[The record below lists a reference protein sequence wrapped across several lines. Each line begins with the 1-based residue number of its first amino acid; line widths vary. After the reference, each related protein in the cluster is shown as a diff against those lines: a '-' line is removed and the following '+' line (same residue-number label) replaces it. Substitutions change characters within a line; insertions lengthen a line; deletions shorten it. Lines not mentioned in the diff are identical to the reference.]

1 MRLSLRERDTLCMQ
15 PAPAPAPAAEPKA
28 EAPAQ
33 PKKSSGTEELH
44 VSDDEDAAAIKEASR
59 G

>member
-1 MRLSLRERDTLCMQ
+1 MQ